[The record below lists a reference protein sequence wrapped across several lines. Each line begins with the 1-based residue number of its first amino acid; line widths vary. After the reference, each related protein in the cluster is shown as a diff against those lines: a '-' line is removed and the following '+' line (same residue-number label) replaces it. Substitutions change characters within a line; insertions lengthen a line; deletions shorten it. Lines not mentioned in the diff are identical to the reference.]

1 MKIYSKVC
9 ANLFFLF
16 FTCVIFSPF
25 VNGKTFY
32 LFWLIPLIDIKFLR
46 WILKKR
52 IEKNIFI
59 YFILFFIILI
69 LYKKIEFIIRICML
83 IYTLFYLFY
92 LKKIKLFIYFIIICF
107 LI

>member
-52 IEKNIFI
+52 IEK
-59 YFILFFIILI
+59 
-69 LYKKIEFIIRICML
+69 R
-83 IYTLFYLFY
+83 
-92 LKKIKLFIYFIIICF
+92 
-107 LI
+107 